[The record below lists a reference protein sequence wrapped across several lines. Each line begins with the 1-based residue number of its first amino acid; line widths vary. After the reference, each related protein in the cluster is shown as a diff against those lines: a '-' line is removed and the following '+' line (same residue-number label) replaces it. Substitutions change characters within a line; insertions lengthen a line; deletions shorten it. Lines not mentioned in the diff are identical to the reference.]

1 VEIEA
6 TAAIALRA
14 GASYIL
20 IGPDTIEMSSFPIP
34 IGPGIPPV
42 PVSVPPPPPT
52 PPRDADDGSRKVAK

>member
-1 VEIEA
+1 
-6 TAAIALRA
+6 LRA